1 MYRFFFE
8 SSLPLED
15 FRERIKVTHKSLKN
29 TMGAGNIFSGGGAL
43 GDFFKNFLGG
53 GQKWWNLFFP
63 TSK

>member
-53 GQKWWNLFFP
+53 GQKW
-63 TSK
+63 